1 LLVFFSLLFSIGSDI
16 DFYSHIGGMV
26 GGYLIALFL
35 IPGIE
40 EKRKLFDR
48 VGLVGYAVFLF
59 GTLLTFFLVK

>member
-1 LLVFFSLLFSIGSDI
+1 
-16 DFYSHIGGMV
+16 MV